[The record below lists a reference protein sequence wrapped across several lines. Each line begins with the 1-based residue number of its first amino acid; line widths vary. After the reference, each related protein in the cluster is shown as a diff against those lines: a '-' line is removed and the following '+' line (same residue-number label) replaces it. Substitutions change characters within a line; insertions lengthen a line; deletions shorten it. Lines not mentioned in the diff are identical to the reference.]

1 MKPPCKVKKQKS
13 ARSSNS
19 ENLMGVRKT
28 KPKKIEIKKH
38 VWFDL
43 NATIIFPEHSDYQ
56 KTVGEH
62 LKQKK
67 SSLRCKSTLSVAKSS
82 KGILKK
88 SFSSVS
94 TRSSSAD
101 KDNNSN
107 KSCFDYSVSSHDDN
121 PLQPNLSMQCIK
133 KPLKGILKNKCVN
146 FLESNNSVSHYG
158 CRYSLEKCDENF
170 VSGENVSPCSSHGI
184 CDSVTNLRL
193 KSQPITF
200 QNLKTNVVEKASFDS
215 LMSSVSRLQISKV
228 TVSNNNNSDS
238 DILCDLRARSMNP
251 NCVDDP
257 EFEARLDMNNNSQ
270 NLDANFM
277 PDNEKVQQDEVFTA
291 DQKVSNILCDNL
303 RIRSLESIDI
313 SKVKPC
319 LDMNNNSQDWD
330 ENLTPDNEI
339 AQQDEVF
346 TADQKIY
353 YMQCDNLVFNE
364 YCEDNADAWLDMN
377 NNSQDWDKNLTHDN
391 EKVQQDEV
399 FTPDQNKKNVIEQ
412 SDSQND
418 ALLDPDYSLPPAIFM
433 ATTAQSHCP
442 IKSNPL
448 TPGVESNNISKETIN
463 LDSVNGNNHSVVSEY
478 LNNVRKTCC
487 EVLTCPVIN
496 CGMTFIDETLY
507 RYHLSTLEHSQCNPT
522 KTLVNGTLPL
532 LANFLC
538 PSCGLTFAEES
549 SCIDHML
556 TQDHL
561 PLLPPVSFF
570 VYTCPQCLSFFPSFL
585 SAAQHM
591 ESSNHYITSFSFVD
605 DQKSC
610 HLSSPIPVPYRVME
624 EFKSRCQKVG
634 CDLLCEDCGLKLLS
648 PLQLNS
654 HLKEAH
660 RVVSKCHQTSIDV
673 FNSFLTHLACAEC
686 RQFIYSK
693 TSQSQLCIHTD
704 CPLQGPVLSLKAKS
718 LREFILRCGITDCNV
733 ATENDLELKTTVG
746 PSISEPSLSDSC
758 QSKLYQKKISMFRK
772 KLNSNKVKIDKAVAV
787 FCNEVSDLSSSSEN
801 DLVNKAPESTNQ
813 FEASC
818 SYDYNETNTSHRLK
832 KQGRSNT
839 KRNEE
844 QEDGSPSQNH
854 SSGHSVEKRLP
865 GKRGT
870 SLKRKHNLSLSPDQK
885 KKRKLSQI
893 KDFNI
898 ESSDEGAAVKTD
910 VFLQLSSSPS
920 SSTKDGGYLSEEI
933 HLPSE
938 CNSYAVDGNHL
949 TQGES
954 VSHESFGLWNLC
966 SFAFDTSSSRQGPIV
981 TESSDLAQNN
991 DNLPS
996 NHENSEL
1003 SQAVQLEILKGIQ
1016 NFRKCPCKR
1025 NKTNKGKGKG
1035 RKHTNDYKTPYK
1047 SSCNYCY
1054 FKLYHSTIIKNKD
1067 IKQTAIQ
1074 PQQSCA
1080 ETLRSTALV
1089 DPSLR
1094 LCLDGPFTFDIP
1106 STSEEFLESAGLSKI
1121 MSPQMDHL
1129 AQMDRII
1136 FADLENF
1143 MIFDLIIEP
1152 LLPAS
1157 FVWGFISSR
1166 PGTPYHMETF
1176 FAKYPLYCALKCEN
1190 RVHVSIDIGTSKDAA
1205 DFAMCL
1211 TIAKVDDR
1219 LPTSIPFFIVSR
1231 DKGFKEVENQMKHS
1245 DRKVVLLTPK
1255 GYLSAQDFY
1264 I

>member
-1 MKPPCKVKKQKS
+1 
-13 ARSSNS
+13 
-19 ENLMGVRKT
+19 MGVRKT

-67 SSLRCKSTLSVAKSS
+67 SSLQCKSSLSVAKSI

-94 TRSSSAD
+94 TRSSSVD

-121 PLQPNLSMQCIK
+121 PLQPNLSMQCRK

-170 VSGENVSPCSSHGI
+170 VSGENVSPCSSLGI

-200 QNLKTNVVEKASFDS
+200 QNLKTNVLEKASFDS

-228 TVSNNNNSDS
+228 PVSDNHNSDS
-238 DILCDLRARSMNP
+238 DIMCDNLRARLMNP
-251 NCVDDP
+251 NCVDEP
-257 EFEARLDMNNNSQ
+257 EFEAWLEMNNNSQ
-270 NLDANFM
+270 DWDENLTPN
-277 PDNEKVQQDEVFTA
+277 NEIVQQDEVFTA

-313 SKVKPC
+313 SKLKPC
-319 LDMNNNSQDWD
+319 
-330 ENLTPDNEI
+330 
-339 AQQDEVF
+339 
-346 TADQKIY
+346 
-353 YMQCDNLVFNE
+353 
-364 YCEDNADAWLDMN
+364 LDMN

-399 FTPDQNKKNVIEQ
+399 FTSDQNKKNVIEQ
-412 SDSQND
+412 GDSQND

-433 ATTAQSHCP
+433 ATTAQSHCS
-442 IKSNPL
+442 IKSNPV
-448 TPGVESNNISKETIN
+448 TPGIESNNISKETIN
-463 LDSVNGNNHSVVSEY
+463 LDLVNGNNHSVISEY

-522 KTLVNGTLPL
+522 KTLINGTLPL

-561 PLLPPVSFF
+561 PLIPPVSFF

-610 HLSSPIPVPYRVME
+610 HLSSPIPVPFRVME
-624 EFKSRCQKVG
+624 ELKSRCQKVG

-654 HLKEAH
+654 HLMEAH

-686 RQFIYSK
+686 KQFIYSK
-693 TSQSQLCIHTD
+693 TSPSQLYIHTD
-704 CPLQGPVLSLKAKS
+704 CPLQGPVLSLKATS

-733 ATENDLELKTTVG
+733 ATENDLELKTIVG
-746 PSISEPSLSDSC
+746 LSISEPSLSDSC

-787 FCNEVSDLSSSSEN
+787 FCNEVSDLSSSSEK

-818 SYDYNETNTSHRLK
+818 SYDYNDTNTSHRLK
-832 KQGRSNT
+832 KQGRRNK

-844 QEDGSPSQNH
+844 EEDGSPSQNH
-854 SSGHSVEKRLP
+854 NSGHSVEKRLP

-870 SLKRKHNLSLSPDQK
+870 SLKRKHNLSLLPDQK

-910 VFLQLSSSPS
+910 VFHQLSSSPS

-938 CNSYAVDGNHL
+938 CNSYAVDGNLL

-1016 NFRKCPCKR
+1016 NFRKCPCIR
-1025 NKTNKGKGKG
+1025 NKSNKGKGKG
-1035 RKHTNDYKTPYK
+1035 RKHTNNYKTPYK

-1067 IKQTAIQ
+1067 TKQTAIQ
-1074 PQQSCA
+1074 LQQSCA

-1089 DPSLR
+1089 DPSLC
-1094 LCLDGPFTFDIP
+1094 LCLDGPFTFDVP
-1106 STSEEFLESAGLSKI
+1106 STSKEFLESAGLSKI

-1176 FAKYPLYCALKCEN
+1176 FANRYPLYCALKCEN
-1190 RVHVSIDIGTSKDAA
+1190 CVHVSIDIGTSKDAA

-1245 DRKVVLLTPK
+1245 DRKGNVTDFEIWNSK
-1255 GYLSAQDFY
+1255 TFYLKIKQPDDSSK
-1264 I
+1264 